1 MKLCQ
6 THKTIMVEAGNDLIC
21 PHQFAEKTFV
31 GLRVHD
37 IVDIPD
43 NQAGGIAILSAQQ
56 DAAIPFIAFR
66 LRGQDKIV
74 PPGGLIY
81 RIGELWVTQMETST
95 PHWKDPDELH
105 YFSLDL
111 EDQVDLLLSYRTVA
125 QIIRHAH
132 SDNKLIRKQ
141 RGT

>member
-21 PHQFAEKTFV
+21 PHQFAGKVFV
-31 GLRVHD
+31 GLQVHD
-37 IVDIPD
+37 LVDIPD
-43 NQAGGIAILSAQQ
+43 NQAGGIAILSANQ
-56 DAAIPFIAFR
+56 DAAIPFTAFR
-66 LRGQDKIV
+66 LHCQDKIV

-81 RIGELWVTQMETST
+81 RIGGLQVTQMETST
-95 PHWKDPDELH
+95 SNWKDPDELH

-111 EDQVDLLLSYRTVA
+111 EEQVDLLLSYRTVA

-132 SDNKLIRKQ
+132 SDNNPIRKQ
-141 RGT
+141 RET

>member
-21 PHQFAEKTFV
+21 PHQFARKVFI

-37 IVDIPD
+37 IVDNPN
-43 NQAGGIAILSAQQ
+43 NQAGGIAILSAEQ
-56 DAAIPFIAFR
+56 DAAIPFTAFR
-66 LRGQDKIV
+66 LRGRDKVV

-81 RIGELWVTQMETST
+81 RIGGLRVTQMETST

-111 EDQVDLLLSYRTVA
+111 EGQVDLLMSYRTVA
-125 QIIRHAH
+125 QIIRRVH
-132 SDNKLIRKQ
+132 SKNNSIRKH